1 MAASLSAVGEVMKRV
16 STSMRADSPGCAATS
31 RSVNTP
37 AIWGFFSAARVPV
50 GAGDADEVGAGP
62 ADVGPDVQRAAGSRG
77 HRGPG
82 CDRGHRVTERDD
94 HDIGVGADE
103 QAVAAGVDA
112 AGRNGGKHQAAGG
125 RQGGD
130 RPARDRDVERLRR
143 PGHQRGGDRRLT
155 IPSGPGACGQAM
167 VAVVCLT
174 GSSGASAHSSTPA
187 MPATTAIEPGDGVN
201 RWSAQSRRVA
211 RGSMVGDPSND
222 AAAPGSTARSVLP
235 NRDQVVPA
243 RRPGST
249 A

>member
-1 MAASLSAVGEVMKRV
+1 MTCHSSSVPMTPISAIQVATPTRQNRRHARGELAEPERRSSTANAAIEATTQATPSTMAASLSAVGDVMKRV

-50 GAGDADEVGAGP
+50 APGMPTKSAP
-62 ADVGPDVQRAAGSRG
+62 APPTSAQMCSVLQAPGG

-82 CDRGHRVTERDD
+82 CDRGHRVTERDH

-103 QAVAAGVDA
+103 KAVAAGVDA

-143 PGHQRGGDRRLT
+143 PGHQRGGDLR
-155 IPSGPGACGQAM
+155 
-167 VAVVCLT
+167 
-174 GSSGASAHSSTPA
+174 
-187 MPATTAIEPGDGVN
+187 
-201 RWSAQSRRVA
+201 
-211 RGSMVGDPSND
+211 
-222 AAAPGSTARSVLP
+222 
-235 NRDQVVPA
+235 
-243 RRPGST
+243 
-249 A
+249 